1 LTRRLPGERASDR
14 KEGNAGMQRIVIVGG
29 GVVGASAAFHLASE
43 SVDVTLIDRHDTGHA
58 TAAGA
63 GIIAPGTSLR
73 DLPAFYP
80 LATDAVRAYPAL
92 IGALGELE
100 AGATGYE
107 VVGKLFVATTE
118 EEYTRLD
125 DLRVLFEQRHRDG
138 MPNLGAVRHLDVREA
153 REWFPPIGDIAGAV
167 LIPEAARVDGDFLRR
182 ALVIAATRNGA
193 HVVDGDARLVG
204 ASDTSAQIDVA
215 GERLTVDRVILA
227 TGSWTN
233 AVLEPLGVTVPVS
246 PQRGQIMHLAM
257 EDADTSGWPI
267 IGGFGSQY
275 ILTFGPN
282 RVVCGATRE
291 TGSGFDLRVTA
302 GGLHSVTGEALRVAP
317 GLSNGTLLETRV
329 GLRPLSDDGLPFID
343 RIPGHEAVVVSVGH
357 GPSGLQLGPWSGRL
371 AAELSIGRAPS
382 SDIAPFR
389 LDREI
394 PKTA

>member
-1 LTRRLPGERASDR
+1 
-14 KEGNAGMQRIVIVGG
+14 MQRIVILGG
-29 GVVGASAAFHLASE
+29 GVVGASAAFHLAGE
-43 SVDVTLIDRHDTGHA
+43 GVEVTLIDRHDTGHA

-63 GIIAPGTSLR
+63 GIIAPGTSMR

-80 LATDAVRAYPAL
+80 LAADAVRAYPAL
-92 IGALGELE
+92 IETLGELE

-118 EEYTRLD
+118 EEYARLD
-125 DLRVLFEQRHRDG
+125 EMRELFERRQREG
-138 MPNLGAVRHLDVREA
+138 MPNLGALRHLDVREA
-153 REWFPPIGDIAGAV
+153 RERFPPIGDIAGAILV
-167 LIPEAARVDGDFLRR
+167 PNAARVDGDFLRQ
-182 ALVIAATRNGA
+182 ALVNAATRNGA
-193 HVVDGDARLVG
+193 HVLDGDVRLVS

-215 GERLTVDRVILA
+215 GERLTVDRVIVA

-233 AVLEPLGVTVPVS
+233 AVLKPLGVTVPVN
-246 PQRGQIMHLAM
+246 PQKGQIMHLAM
-257 EDADTSGWPI
+257 EGADTSRWPI

-275 ILTFGPN
+275 ILSFGPN

-291 TGSGFDLRVTA
+291 TGSGFDHRVTA

-317 GLSNGTLLETRV
+317 GLADGTLLETRV

-343 RIPGHEAVVVSVGH
+343 RIPGHEAVVLSVGH

-382 SDIAPFR
+382 SDITPFR
-389 LDREI
+389 LGREI
-394 PKTA
+394 QKTA